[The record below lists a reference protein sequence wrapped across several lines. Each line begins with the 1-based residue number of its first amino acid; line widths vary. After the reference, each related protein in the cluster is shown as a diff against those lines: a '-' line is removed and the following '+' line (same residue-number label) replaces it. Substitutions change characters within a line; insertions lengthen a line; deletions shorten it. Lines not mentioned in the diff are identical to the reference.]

1 MNVSLAAARIYA
13 TALFDIGVEGGSVD
27 DISDELHV
35 VRGAIGGLDPAMRVF
50 FELPQLRKEDKLQV
64 VDRAFGDRV
73 GRPVQGLLHV
83 LVEKRRESLL
93 DTIVT
98 EFDALVDE
106 HVGRVR
112 ANVTTAHELSDALA
126 DSLRAALERQT
137 QRQVVLHQSVDPSL
151 IGGFRVRLGDLVVDG
166 TLSRAL
172 SDMRRAL
179 TSSLA

>member
-13 TALFDIGVEGGSVD
+13 KALFDIGVEGGSVD

-98 EFDALVDE
+98 EFDAA
-106 HVGRVR
+106 R
-112 ANVTTAHELSDALA
+112 
-126 DSLRAALERQT
+126 
-137 QRQVVLHQSVDPSL
+137 
-151 IGGFRVRLGDLVVDG
+151 
-166 TLSRAL
+166 
-172 SDMRRAL
+172 RRARRAGPGERHHRPRAQRRARRIRSAPHSNAKPSGRSCS
-179 TSSLA
+179 TRASTPA